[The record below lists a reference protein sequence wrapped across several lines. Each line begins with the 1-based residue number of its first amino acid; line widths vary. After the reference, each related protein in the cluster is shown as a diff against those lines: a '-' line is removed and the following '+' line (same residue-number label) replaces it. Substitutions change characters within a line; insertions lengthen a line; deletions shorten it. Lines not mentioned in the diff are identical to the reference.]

1 MTKYL
6 SLLVVLFLSI
16 LILTSSLLS
25 PPNVRSSVIL
35 SSPSTWKNSGTTL
48 RKPPSVIS
56 PSPISLATFASKDEI
71 PSTLPTEKESLF
83 SLRRISYFLLWTG
96 LFAYANY
103 FTTSVNVDEEVA
115 NKVLNTAIFTPFDG
129 TLSPIFIT
137 IFLFLGILPTVYG
150 SLLLPA
156 AKQQKVWCLPFVGC
170 SFALGFFGIGP
181 YLLLREKSPTTQPL
195 TIEDRDT
202 GAGLLEFKGTPFF
215 LLFSAIYLVYFALTG
230 DYVGGVASSSLDRWQ
245 GYVDLFN
252 TQPLVRISTI
262 DFTILT
268 LAMWDPLEEDM
279 RRRGYQGP
287 DAKVFCAL
295 PVIGPVLYLLLRPT
309 IPNGTDAT

>member
-35 SSPSTWKNSGTTL
+35 SSPSIWKNSGTTL

-129 TLSPIFIT
+129 TLSPIFVT
-137 IFLFLGILPTVYG
+137 IFLFLGILPTVYS